1 MLYVPIILQVT
12 QEFVASLTIADGYA
26 LAKDLMNSKLIVG
39 ALVGGA
45 LLAGMLAYHRAHPIT
60 AEAAQPA
67 SPAAPPA
74 PVAVTAAAPAVA
86 EAEPAGAVE
95 AKITQSLKGKDFSL
109 RVSVNGNDS
118 YRNLEVE
125 MDDGTPIRLLRSVD
139 GQTGSLDNTTFA
151 PNDKFEL
158 VNLFSGEPREQIVCR
173 GDQWLSRGEGELDTY
188 SIYRI
193 EGDHLQE
200 LLSVITKRDREE
212 GNGPPPQ
219 KLDAQV
225 EQTTRDGTP
234 AVIYRVKKANDP
246 EQTIVFLWNGKR
258 FEDASGAYQKI
269 ADEYSP

>member
-1 MLYVPIILQVT
+1 MNRK
-12 QEFVASLTIADGYA
+12 LT
-26 LAKDLMNSKLIVG
+26 VG
-39 ALVGGA
+39 ALVAGA
-45 LLAGMLAYHRAHPIT
+45 LLAGILAYHRAHSDA

-67 SPAAPPA
+67 SPAAQPA
-74 PVAVTAAAPAVA
+74 PVAVTAAAPVAAA
-86 EAEPAGAVE
+86 EAEPADADETEV
-95 AKITQSLKGKDFSL
+95 TQWLKGKDFSL
-109 RVSVNGNDS
+109 RVSVNGNNS
-118 YRNLEVE
+118 YRNLEIE
-125 MDDGTPIRLLRSVD
+125 MDDGAPIRSLRSAD
-139 GQTGSLDNTTFA
+139 GQTGLLDNTTFA

-173 GDQWLSRGEGELDTY
+173 SDQWLSRGEGELDTY

-193 EGDHLQE
+193 EGEHLQE

-225 EQTTRDGTP
+225 EQTTRDGVP

-269 ADEYSP
+269 ADEYAP